1 MPVEVSQLNYYPV
14 KSCAGIRLTTA
25 QIGTR
30 GIEYDREWAI
40 VDAHSHMVLTQRQIA
55 TLCLIKPSIQNSGAA
70 VSLLLSGE
78 GMPGTEI
85 PVVDG
90 EEVETRFPWG
100 PVSRGQDQGDTAANW
115 LSSYLKR
122 DCRLLHFSP
131 HFVRQVDQ
139 EFAKRTTDQTGY
151 ADDFAFLLI
160 SEGSLQELNSHLVEP
175 LPMNR
180 FRPNIVVRGATSY
193 AEDEWKMVRIGNV
206 VFDVVHPCG
215 RCVITTVNQDNASKG
230 VEPLHT
236 LAKIRNVNNSLLF
249 GMHLAHHAKG
259 SIALNDEVE
268 VLE

>member
-1 MPVEVSQLNYYPV
+1 MPIEVSQLNFYPV
-14 KSCAGIRLTTA
+14 KSCAGIGLTTA

-30 GIEYDREWAI
+30 GIEHDREWAI
-40 VDAHSHMVLTQRQIA
+40 LDAHSRMVLTQRQMA
-55 TLCLIKPSIQNSGAA
+55 TMCLIKPSIQNSATA
-70 VSLLLSGE
+70 FSLRLDGE
-78 GMPGTEI
+78 NMPGTEI

-100 PVSRGQDQGDTAANW
+100 PVCRGQDQGDAAADW
-115 LSSYLKR
+115 LSSYLKH

-131 HFVRQVDQ
+131 DFVRQVDQ
-139 EFAKRTTDQTGY
+139 QLAKRTTDQTGY

-160 SEGSLQELNSHLVEP
+160 SEESLQELNSHMETP

-193 AEDEWKMVRIGNV
+193 AEDKWKVIRIGNV
-206 VFDVVHPCG
+206 VFDVVQPCS
-215 RCVITTVNQDNASKG
+215 RCVITTVNQADASKG

-236 LAKIRNVNNSLLF
+236 LAQIRKVGNDLLF
-249 GMHLAHHAKG
+249 GVHLAHHATG
-259 SIALNDEVE
+259 SIALHDEVE